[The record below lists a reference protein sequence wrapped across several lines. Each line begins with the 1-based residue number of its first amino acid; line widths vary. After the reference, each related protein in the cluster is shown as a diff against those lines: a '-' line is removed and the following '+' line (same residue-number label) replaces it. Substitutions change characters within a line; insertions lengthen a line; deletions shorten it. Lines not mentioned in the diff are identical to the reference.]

1 MASKTRHD
9 VLRFL
14 QAQRSGVIATAALD
28 GRPEAALVDIAT
40 TAQGEIVFETTS
52 ATRKFGNLR
61 DNPRVAFVVGWENE
75 QTLQIDGNVDAPAG
89 PELARLR
96 DFYFS
101 VFPQKVSHAHWPG
114 NHYFRVR
121 PRWMR
126 FSDYHMPRLVEEF
139 RF

>member
-1 MASKTRHD
+1 MASKTKD
-9 VLRFL
+9 DILRFL
-14 QAQRSGVIATAALD
+14 QAQRWGVIATATLD
-28 GRPEAALVDIAT
+28 GRPEAALVDIAV

-75 QTLQIDGNVDAPAG
+75 QTLQIDGNVDAPMG
-89 PELARLR
+89 SELARLR
-96 DFYFS
+96 DFYLS
-101 VFPQKVSHAHWPG
+101 TFPQKLSHPNWPG

-121 PRWMR
+121 PHWMR
-126 FSDYHMPRLVEEF
+126 FSDYHMPRSVVEF

>member
-1 MASKTRHD
+1 MASRTRD
-9 VLRFL
+9 DILRFL
-14 QAQRSGVIATAALD
+14 QAQRCGVIATATLD
-28 GRPEAALVDIAT
+28 GRPEAAFVEIAP

-61 DNPRVAFVVGWENE
+61 DNPRVAFVVGWEDE
-75 QTLQIDGNVDAPAG
+75 QTLQIDGIVDAPQG
-89 PELARLR
+89 SELARLR
-96 DFYFS
+96 DFYLS
-101 VFPQKVSHAHWPG
+101 VFPQKASHPSWPG

-126 FSDYHMPRLVEEF
+126 FSNYHMPRSVEEF